1 MAALHP
7 IVHGATRWLCFVKW
21 QIRQVLQSHN
31 PNCAIPQKGFT
42 GFASTTNDSRSSPTL
57 KEEKWDDRNYRWFP
71 LSNSQICRPF
81 KLSEWTCKNVILNK
95 RFGRNQVENIKR
107 SVINDLALRADWE
120 KTKIPW
126 NTPIIPK
133 RPILRCCFS
142 AKDATHT
149 SGINAAFH
157 LSCKPVG
164 CSSTVWRSV
173 KHCAPAWPSWWTVV
187 SSVWGASSIWRAGKE
202 PSVLFFF
209 FTAKCVRPRVEYK
222 KKQSLKLLEMRW
234 KKSHSPTELFC
245 YLYCIYK

>member
-142 AKDATHT
+142 AKTRLTHLVLMLPF
-149 SGINAAFH
+149 IYPAN
-157 LSCKPVG
+157 LSAVLQQYG
-164 CSSTVWRSV
+164 GVWSTVHPHGHHGERSFQV
-173 KHCAPAWPSWWTVV
+173 FGEHPASEEQV
-187 SSVWGASSIWRAGKE
+187 RN
-202 PSVLFFF
+202 LLFCFFF
-209 FTAKCVRPRVEYK
+209 
-222 KKQSLKLLEMRW
+222 
-234 KKSHSPTELFC
+234 
-245 YLYCIYK
+245 YCQVC